1 MKKFL
6 ALFLALVMVLSMAAC
21 GGSKAPAETKA
32 PAADSGNKTD
42 APAATEAASD
52 EVYTVK
58 FALITLAVVP
68 NLDAIQVVEDE
79 VNRHLAESGETRYV
93 LDLSVVNIS
102 DYFTNI
108 PMELAAGQGPDLVM
122 MLGTMPTYVD
132 NGYIVPLDPYMDT
145 ELKETADLIGPI
157 MNSGKINGSVYMIPR
172 YFGTVLDWKFIY
184 NSDLAEGVY
193 DMSTVTDM
201 ASLEPALAALKEAHP
216 AEHFLVYSDQF
227 PMIFSYET
235 NTSQVGE
242 YAATVGE
249 STTLVN
255 FYETE
260 AFKTAIKT
268 AYDWRQKGYLDPEG
282 STNTLTHDEA
292 VFSGSSK
299 GVIMGHSAPVD
310 SIAEMFDEMNGYGA
324 KFGAVTIGYS
334 DLYTDN
340 VGVGISYTSKR
351 PDLAANLIN
360 HLYVDEYLWN
370 TLIYGVEGQ
379 DYVWNEDHTL
389 VNYPEGLDGTS
400 IPYLFMMYSCGIIG
414 NGFFSLPFEGNNDG
428 STGDYGME
436 LMEKAWAP
444 PLYGFT
450 PSNANVLNEV
460 AAVSNV
466 VSQYSDVLT
475 YGDVNPDEFYDQFI
489 SELKGAGIDTIIA
502 EYQAQADAWLA
513 DNG

>member
-1 MKKFL
+1 MKKLL
-6 ALFLALVMVLSMAAC
+6 ALLLALAMVLSMAAC
-21 GGSKAPAETKA
+21 GGSKAPEATKA

-42 APAATEAASD
+42 APATEAAPA
-52 EVYTVK
+52 EVQTVK
-58 FALITLAVVP
+58 FALITLMTVP

-79 VNRHLAESGETRYV
+79 VNRYLAESGETRYV
-93 LDLSVVNIS
+93 LDLSVVNVA
-102 DYFTNI
+102 DYLTNI
-108 PMELAAGQGPDLVM
+108 PMELAAGTGPDVIM

-132 NGYIVPLDPYMDT
+132 NGYVIPMDEYMET

-157 MNSGKINGSVYMIPR
+157 MNSGKIDGSVYMIPR
-172 YFGTVLDWKFIY
+172 YYGTVLDWKFIY
-184 NSDLAEGVY
+184 NNDLADGIY

-201 ASLEPALAALKEAHP
+201 DSLEPALAALKEAYP

-242 YAATVGE
+242 YAATVGDG
-249 STTLVN
+249 TTLVN

-260 AFKTAIKT
+260 AYKTAIKT
-268 AYDWRQKGYLDPEG
+268 AYEWRQKGYLDPEG

-310 SIAEMFDEMNGYGA
+310 GIADMFDEMNAYGA
-324 KFGAVTIGYS
+324 DFGAVTIGYS

-340 VGVGISYTSKR
+340 VGVGISYTSTA
-351 PDLAANLIN
+351 PELAANFIN

-379 DYVWNEDHTL
+379 DYNWNEDHTL
-389 VNYPEGLDGTS
+389 VAYPEGMDGFS
-400 IPYLFMMYSCGIIG
+400 IPYMGMMYSCGIIG
-414 NGFFSLPFEGNNDG
+414 NGFFYLPFEDTNAGN
-428 STGDYGME
+428 SPEYGME
-436 LMEKAWAP
+436 LMKAAWAP

-466 VSQYSDVLT
+466 VSQYNEVLT

-489 SELKGAGIDTIIA
+489 SELKAAGIDTIIA
-502 EYQAQADAWLA
+502 EYQTQADAWLA
-513 DNG
+513 ANG